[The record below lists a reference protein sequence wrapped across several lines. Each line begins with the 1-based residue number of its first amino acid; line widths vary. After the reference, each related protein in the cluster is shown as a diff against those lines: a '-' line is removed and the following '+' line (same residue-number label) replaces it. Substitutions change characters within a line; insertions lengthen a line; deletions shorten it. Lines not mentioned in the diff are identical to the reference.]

1 MKAETKT
8 QEESKILSYF
18 HCGKCLE
25 ELREDDLILHYQPK
39 YREDLKSISA
49 QEYSQLSVGAT
60 EEGIQIWCD
69 RHDCEVGHIRLKEVK

>member
-69 RHDCEVGHIRLKEVK
+69 RHDCEVGHYGVDKK